1 MKALMVV
8 AIAVGVSLPALGQTN
23 DKGALIDCVQAAD
36 QKYKDTW
43 EAVCA
48 KLAKDPLFQPQHPG
62 CCKGYC
68 TEFVGSPRDKEFSQL
83 RIDELSVCARLYG
96 AAK

>member
-43 EAVCA
+43 DTLCA
-48 KLAKDPLFQPQHPG
+48 RTG
-62 CCKGYC
+62 KGSRC
-68 TEFVGSPRDKEFSQL
+68 VEFAGSPVDRQFSQL
-83 RIDELSVCARLYG
+83 RIEEMTLCSKLYG
-96 AAK
+96 R